1 MNFIVSGS
9 VTANI
14 QSRYHKRTLMELRLL
29 GFQFLG
35 DDDDDGDEAAAAVV
49 AAVRWTGA
57 AEDRFTV
64 SLSGEDFVWPC
75 GS

>member
-1 MNFIVSGS
+1 
-9 VTANI
+9 
-14 QSRYHKRTLMELRLL
+14 MELRLL

-35 DDDDDGDEAAAAVV
+35 NDDDDGDEAAAAVV

>member
-1 MNFIVSGS
+1 
-9 VTANI
+9 
-14 QSRYHKRTLMELRLL
+14 MELRLL

-35 DDDDDGDEAAAAVV
+35 NDDDDGDEAAAAVV

-57 AEDRFTV
+57 AEDRFTE
-64 SLSGEDFVWPC
+64 SQSGEDLVWPC

>member
-1 MNFIVSGS
+1 
-9 VTANI
+9 
-14 QSRYHKRTLMELRLL
+14 MELRLL

-35 DDDDDGDEAAAAVV
+35 NDDDDGDEAAAAVV

-64 SLSGEDFVWPC
+64 SLSARAIMHATAVSFAAAVRET
-75 GS
+75 